1 MRLTDEKTL
10 RALLE
15 RHGFS
20 FSRGLGQ
27 NFLTA
32 AWVPE
37 RVAESA
43 ALDENTL
50 AVEIGPGVGCLTA
63 ELAKRAGRVLAVEK
77 DETLRGVLAETLA
90 GLENVE
96 VLFADALRLDLAAA
110 VRERRGALPR
120 AVACANLPYNVTSD
134 AVTVLLEAECFER
147 ITVMVQREAAQRFC
161 ALPGDRDYNAS
172 SALARWYAEPETLF
186 DVPPD
191 CFTPRPKVTSSVLSL
206 TPRPARAAGEH
217 GRLFPRVVRAAFAQ
231 RRKTLCNALCAG
243 FGLKREDA
251 EEAVLT
257 AGLDARV
264 RGEALGIAEFAH
276 LTEALAPLLK
286 RE

>member
-1 MRLTDEKTL
+1 MLLTDAGEL
-10 RALLE
+10 RALLS

-32 AWVPE
+32 AWAPE
-37 RVAESA
+37 RIAERA
-43 ALDENTL
+43 DLDGDTL
-50 AVEIGPGVGCLTA
+50 VVEIGPGVGCLTA

-77 DETLRGVLAETLA
+77 DESLRGVLAETL
-90 GLENVE
+90 GEFENVE
-96 VLFADALRLDLAAA
+96 VLFADALKLDLAAL
-110 VRERRGALPR
+110 VREKQGALPR

-134 AVTVLLEAECFER
+134 AVMALLEAGRFER
-147 ITVMVQREAAQRFC
+147 ITVMVQREAALRFC
-161 ALPGDRDYNAS
+161 ALPGDASYNAS
-172 SALARWYAEPETLF
+172 SVLARWYAEPETLF

-243 FGLKREDA
+243 LGLGREAA
-251 EEAVLT
+251 ETALRE
-257 AGLDARV
+257 AGLDVRV
-264 RGEALGIAEFAH
+264 RGEALGIEEFAR
-276 LTEALAPLLK
+276 LTETLA
-286 RE
+286 RHV